1 MKTGIAPSSCEAVRG
16 IISPIIVL
24 EEEGGEQVQLFRL
37 RPKFYRKTEQVAEL
51 LGVRW
56 SDEAVIVKRFSGALR
71 WYLGLLRKTPRLD
84 VPGASV

>member
-1 MKTGIAPSSCEAVRG
+1 MRG

-56 SDEAVIVKRFSGALR
+56 SDEAVIVKRFSGAVR
-71 WYLGLLRKTPRLD
+71 WALGLLRKTPRLD